1 MARAHKKARRHA
13 KRNPQ
18 GTLSV
23 MRGGF
28 GFVATPE
35 GEYFIPKKR
44 MHGAFDGDTVEIVPQ
59 SINHDRPQPGK
70 PHNQVGRKPTARIV
84 QVIHRAHETLVG
96 RYEVTEPF
104 GVVVPANDRIA
115 HDIFTMRADAPDV
128 RDGDIVKV
136 RINQFPGP
144 HSAATGTVV
153 QVIGHASDT
162 DARVR
167 AIIAEHDL
175 ACEFP
180 PEVEA
185 EADAA
190 TVDVPAALA
199 AGYRDLRDRCIFTID
214 PLDARDFDDALSLE
228 RAQGGDGWRLGIH
241 IADVSHYVTPG
252 SQLDREARKRGTSV
266 YLVDRVL
273 PMLPEALSNGV
284 CSLRPD
290 EDRLTMT
297 VDAHLDADGRLQS
310 FECYPAV
317 IRSQARLDY
326 GQVDAYLEGTSAD
339 EAALERARLIP
350 QPVRDRLPQLDRIAQ
365 SLERQRR
372 QAGALDLDT
381 REAHMVLDEKGV
393 PVDVAIR
400 RTTRAT
406 SLVEQAMIL
415 ANACVATRL
424 ENRDWPCLYRV
435 HEAPDTAK
443 LTALLPLLQEYGL
456 DKGIDKDHFAAGDA
470 HTLQKVLDRAKEAG
484 AGQLFSLLLLRSL
497 KRACYLPECR
507 GHFGLALQ
515 RYAHF
520 TSPIR
525 RYPDLI
531 VHRML
536 RALLEGDAKTAE
548 KLRPHLKSIA
558 DHASD
563 MERRAD
569 DAARQSQELKL
580 VEYLQGFIGE
590 VFAGTIIRVTSY
602 GFFVELDNTAVGLVA
617 LGDAGNDYFRL
628 DVERQTLTG
637 ADTGAVFRLGQ
648 HVLVRLT
655 DARPAERQ
663 IDFSL
668 VSKPKRLRSRSRG

>member
-18 GTLSV
+18 GTLAV

-28 GFVATPE
+28 GFVDTPE
-35 GEYFIPKKR
+35 GEYFVPRSR
-44 MHGAFDGDTVEIVPQ
+44 MHGAFDGDIVEVAPL

-70 PHNQVGRKPTARIV
+70 AHNRVGRKPTARIV
-84 QVIHRAHETLVG
+84 RVVQRAHETLVG
-96 RYEVTEPF
+96 RYEVAEPF
-104 GVVVPANDRIA
+104 GVVVPSNDRIA
-115 HDIFTMRADAPDV
+115 YDIFTMRSERPDV
-128 RDGDIVKV
+128 QDGDLVKV
-136 RINQFPGP
+136 RIDQFPGP
-144 HSAATGTVV
+144 HTAAMGTVM
-153 QVIGHASDT
+153 QVLGHAD
-162 DARVR
+162 DADAGVR

-175 ACEFP
+175 ATDFP
-180 PEVEA
+180 PEVVDEA
-185 EADAA
+185 SRVAI
-190 TVDVPAALA
+190 DVPAALA
-199 AGYRDLRDRCIFTID
+199 QGYRDLRDRCIFTID
-214 PLDARDFDDALSLE
+214 PLDARDFDDALSFDP
-228 RAQGGDGWRLGIH
+228 ASDGAGWRLGVH
-241 IADVSHYVTPG
+241 IADVSHYVREG
-252 SQLDREARKRGTSV
+252 SRLDIEARRRGTSV

-297 VDAHLDADGRLQS
+297 VDVLLDAEGRMQS

-317 IRSQARLDY
+317 IRSQVRLDY
-326 GQVDAYLEGTSAD
+326 GQVQAYLEGTSVD
-339 EAALERARLIP
+339 QQALERARHIP
-350 QPVRDRLPQLDRIAQ
+350 EAVRERLPQLDRLAVA
-365 SLERQRR
+365 LERQRR
-372 QAGALDLDT
+372 RAGALDLDT
-381 REAHMVLDEKGV
+381 SEAHMILAEDGT

-424 ENRDWPCLYRV
+424 ENRGWPCLYRV
-435 HEAPDTAK
+435 HEAPEQVS
-443 LTALLPLLQEYGL
+443 LLRLVPLLQEYGL
-456 DKGIDKDHFAAGDA
+456 DRGIDKDRFVAGDA
-470 HTLQKVLDRAKEAG
+470 HEMQKVLAAAHDAG

-507 GHFGLALQ
+507 GHFGLALN

-536 RALLEGDAKTAE
+536 RALLENDVRAAE
-548 KLRPHLKSIA
+548 QLRPHLKVIA

-563 MERRAD
+563 TEREA
-569 DAARQSQELKL
+569 DAAARESQELKL

-590 VFAGTIIRVTSY
+590 VFAGTIVRVTSY

-628 DVERQTLTG
+628 NVERQTLTG
-637 ADTGAVFRLGQ
+637 QETGVVFRLGQ
-648 HVLVRLT
+648 HVLVRLI
-655 DARPAERQ
+655 DARPEKRQ
-663 IDFSL
+663 IDFRL
-668 VSKPKRLRSRSRG
+668 VSKPKRMRDCD